1 MAFVIRNNSE
11 EIIDKLEKC
20 GHLRRRFLENCSS
33 FMYVFDKIN
42 ENTGEITRNP
52 VGFYRCKDYMCP
64 ICNDIKLYK
73 IKKDLISKIEK
84 MDICNAIF
92 FTISPI
98 KVEARYIKDSIKVL
112 RETFTKI
119 KNNKFFRNRI
129 SGYVTCIEF
138 GRIND
143 KNYVHIHMHCVLAM
157 SNSVKGRNFIKNND
171 FNNMVCDIFNI
182 VAKNYKVI
190 PYIVNKALYD
200 VGLKDNYVHIQTN
213 IQSITSISKIIQ
225 KVKYILKS
233 KDLENII
240 LSLSNRDLN
249 SFISQIINM
258 KYVTRGGIFS
268 KNNTKHNISSADF
281 AAEYK
286 NCYLLNRLDT
296 EKYIQKN
303 KKKFILW
310 KSADTFYSEIG
321 EV

>member
-1 MAFVIRNNSE
+1 M
-11 EIIDKLEKC
+11 
-20 GHLRRRFLENCSS
+20 
-33 FMYVFDKIN
+33 
-42 ENTGEITRNP
+42 
-52 VGFYRCKDYMCP
+52 
-64 ICNDIKLYK
+64 
-73 IKKDLISKIEK
+73 
-84 MDICNAIF
+84 
-92 FTISPI
+92 
-98 KVEARYIKDSIKVL
+98 
-112 RETFTKI
+112 
-119 KNNKFFRNRI
+119 
-129 SGYVTCIEF
+129 
-138 GRIND
+138 
-143 KNYVHIHMHCVLAM
+143 
-157 SNSVKGRNFIKNND
+157 
-171 FNNMVCDIFNI
+171 
-182 VAKNYKVI
+182 
-190 PYIVNKALYD
+190 
-200 VGLKDNYVHIQTN
+200 KDNYVHIQTN